1 MFSIQFLY
9 QYQNLNRLAM
19 KNFFLMPASG
29 FDKLINLI
37 LLPSLFLF
45 AENLSAQKIDT
56 SIDRVKTEVKVNLP
70 LIGSVKYRNASE
82 IGSSNWIIGCEGLD
96 RGITDYDQYKDYL
109 DPLGIKVLRVQAG
122 WAKTEKIKGVYDW
135 AWLDYIINDA
145 TSKELKIWLQTS
157 YGNTLY
163 PGGGGAGLGAGVP
176 KSKDALIAYH
186 KWVAALVIRY
196 NDKVFDWEVW
206 NEPNFGDN
214 PENTPEL
221 MAEFNIKTAAIIKK
235 YQPNARISGLAL
247 GHYNYS
253 YANSF
258 FKYISKKGK
267 MKLFDNM
274 TYHDYVYNPDSNN
287 LTVFELKGLLNK
299 YGPKLKLRQGENG
312 APSSS
317 GAGRGALW
325 DYDWTELSQAK
336 WDLRRMLGN
345 LGHDVECSIFGIIDL
360 AYKSGPINKLNQK
373 GLIKADETKKAMGP
387 KIAYY
392 AIQNLTSIFD
402 NSLQRVTDLAHTY
415 NIESVDLNENRYN
428 LSTDRGVSVYGYENK
443 VSKKQLYTVWINEN
457 IPLNTN
463 DIKEITLSFTN
474 SNIENP
480 VYVDLLTGKVYEIP
494 TKQWSRKEN
503 IFTFKNMSIY
513 DSPILITDKSLIKI
527 TSL

>member
-1 MFSIQFLY
+1 MNIQLVKKSSSIVREGINKSFGVFSLFS
-9 QYQNLNRLAM
+9 
-19 KNFFLMPASG
+19 FFLCGEYS
-29 FDKLINLI
+29 I
-37 LLPSLFLF
+37 
-45 AENLSAQKIDT
+45 AQNIDI
-56 SIDRVKTEVKVNLP
+56 SIDRVKIDVIISMPIV
-70 LIGSVKYRNASE
+70 GSVKFKNASE
-82 IGSSNWIIGCEGLD
+82 IESSNWIIGCEGLD
-96 RGITDYDQYKDYL
+96 RDITDYDQYKDYL
-109 DPLGIKVLRVQAG
+109 NPLGIKVLRVQAG
-122 WAKTEKIKGVYDW
+122 WAKTEKIKGFYDW
-135 AWLDYIINDA
+135 AWLDHILNDA
-145 TSKELKIWLQTS
+145 TSKGLKIWLQTS

-176 KSKDALIAYH
+176 KSKEALIAYH
-186 KWVAALVIRY
+186 KWVGALVIRY
-196 NDKVFDWEVW
+196 KNKVSDWEVW

-247 GHYNYS
+247 GHYDYN

-287 LTVFELKGLLNK
+287 LTVFELKELLKK

-325 DYDWTELSQAK
+325 DYEWTELSQAK

-373 GLIKADETKKAMGP
+373 GLIKADETKKAIGP
-387 KIAYY
+387 KMSYY
-392 AIQNLTSIFD
+392 AIQNVTSIFD
-402 NSLQRVTDLAHTY
+402 NSLQRVTDLAHTH
-415 NIESVDLNENRYN
+415 NIGSAGLNENRYN
-428 LSTDRGVSVYGYENK
+428 LSTDRGVSVYKYENK
-443 VSKKQLYTVWINEN
+443 VSKKHLYTIWINEN

-463 DIKEITLSFTN
+463 DTKEITLSFTN
-474 SNIENP
+474 SNIEIP

-503 IFTFKNMSIY
+503 TYTFKNIPIY
-513 DSPILITDKSLIKI
+513 DSPILITDKSLIKLI
-527 TSL
+527 GL